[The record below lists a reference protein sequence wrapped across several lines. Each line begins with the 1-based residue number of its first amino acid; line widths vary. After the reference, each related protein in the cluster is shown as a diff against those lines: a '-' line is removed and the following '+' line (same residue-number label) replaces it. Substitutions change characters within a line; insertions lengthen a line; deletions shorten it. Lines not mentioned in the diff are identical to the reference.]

1 MAGLGRK
8 PQQVRLANGRFHVEE
23 LKAVCQHPGGLS
35 IFRVHCALYCTV
47 VVVGWNRKEGE
58 KS

>member
-23 LKAVCQHPGGLS
+23 LKSVCQHPGGLS

-47 VVVGWNRKEGE
+47 VVVGWN
-58 KS
+58 